1 VRGPDIETRPQRDG
15 SLWGRRWKD
24 REMTFRAQPGVEGA
38 HSLGVSCSA
47 GAAHCLRGDQEEKD
61 SMS

>member
-1 VRGPDIETRPQRDG
+1 
-15 SLWGRRWKD
+15 
-24 REMTFRAQPGVEGA
+24 MTFRAQPGVEGA